1 MISSRSGIN
10 IDIFS
15 EDHRISCRLAV
26 GPSGLLAHL
35 NDATYSL
42 IEVEDAY
49 FSRLQQPAKIVQ
61 HFEAAHIAKNQA
73 VLVVVARR
81 EDLGS
86 HAQPRAGYSRVI
98 TVPVMVTTPQFEVQ
112 GQIEVIHKYDA
123 AELLVGGT
131 GRFVMVFNASAIGT
145 ANPETSFSGGAILV
159 NKAQVEMIAPI
170 VTRGK
175 PNG

>member
-15 EDHRISCRLAV
+15 DAHRLSCRLPV

-49 FSRLQQPAKIVQ
+49 FSRLQQPGKIVA
-61 HFEAAHIAKNQA
+61 HFESAHIAKAQA
-73 VLVVVARR
+73 TLVVVARR

-86 HAQPRAGYSRVI
+86 HGQPRAGYSRV
-98 TVPVMVTTPQFEVQ
+98 VPVPVLVTTPQFEVT

-145 ANPETSFSGGAILV
+145 SFPETSFSGGAILV

-170 VTRGK
+170 TRGK